1 MKASTSKAFSGVTP
15 KNNQPNIQSVGSFN
29 NVQKMLPIQNLVSGK
44 FQPRK
49 NFDLSE
55 LDELAESIR
64 ANGVLQPIL
73 VRPLTKGG
81 ASYEIIAGERRW
93 RASQIAKAHEVP
105 VIIRDFDDETALG
118 VAMIDRTFK
127 DLT

>member
-1 MKASTSKAFSGVTP
+1 MGLSSLLSKDAELSSVIKNKIQEKVKSNESFNVRRPSLGVTP

-81 ASYEIIAGERRW
+81 HLM
-93 RASQIAKAHEVP
+93 K
-105 VIIRDFDDETALG
+105 
-118 VAMIDRTFK
+118 
-127 DLT
+127 